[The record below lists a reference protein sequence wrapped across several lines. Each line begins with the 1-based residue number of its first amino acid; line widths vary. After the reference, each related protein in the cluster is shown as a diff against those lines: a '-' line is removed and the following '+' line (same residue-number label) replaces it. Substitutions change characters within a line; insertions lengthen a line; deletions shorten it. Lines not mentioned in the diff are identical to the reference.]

1 MNKQDFVNNYNMH
14 DSLINDIS
22 YSKEKNE
29 FIMVIDF
36 AFWMQKNYQPNKP
49 ETGLIKVKFS
59 NLKKIIVPEDMKLD
73 DISIIQTLIEN
84 DSLKFSLMNDITDEY
99 LEIII
104 DSDNIEISELNK

>member
-36 AFWMQKNYQPNKP
+36 AFWLQKNYQPNKP
-49 ETGLIKVKFS
+49 ETGLIKVEFS
-59 NLKKIIVPEDMKLD
+59 NLKNILVPEDVKLD
-73 DISIIQTLIEN
+73 KISIIQTFIEN
-84 DSLKFSLMNDITDEY
+84 DLLKFSLMNDITNDY
-99 LEIII
+99 LEIIV
-104 DSDNIEISELNK
+104 DSDNIEVSKI

>member
-1 MNKQDFVNNYNMH
+1 
-14 DSLINDIS
+14 
-22 YSKEKNE
+22 
-29 FIMVIDF
+29 
-36 AFWMQKNYQPNKP
+36 
-49 ETGLIKVKFS
+49 
-59 NLKKIIVPEDMKLD
+59 MKLD